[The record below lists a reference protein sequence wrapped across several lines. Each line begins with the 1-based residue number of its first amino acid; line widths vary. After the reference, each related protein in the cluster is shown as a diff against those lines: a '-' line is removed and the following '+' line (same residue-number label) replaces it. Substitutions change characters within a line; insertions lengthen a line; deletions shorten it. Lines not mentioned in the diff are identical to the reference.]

1 MRLLLIS
8 IVLAAIF
15 LLPALSVAFDFE
27 LPYKWVFNIPATG
40 LDYMTV
46 FFHEIGHTIA
56 FWLFGFPAIPSFD
69 FEYGGGMTYNLK
81 RINAVLYVIY
91 GATLLAFFWL
101 LVKRHYNLAGAVV
114 VAGALHM
121 AVAFNTGHVVL
132 ITYMGHCTE
141 LLVATFCILRA
152 ARGETVGGIV
162 EQYLNMIFG
171 LYIMG
176 HTIIMS
182 WGIIGSDIA
191 RMAYSMQ
198 KGGHT
203 MGDLDRLAKILEVP
217 VQSVGMF
224 SMGFTLACAAL
235 VTVLAWWLP
244 RAGRLG
250 DL

>member
-1 MRLLLIS
+1 MRLLIIS

-15 LLPALSVAFDFE
+15 LLPSLSVAFDFE
-27 LPYKWVFNIPATG
+27 LPYKRFFDIPATG
-40 LDYMTV
+40 LDYMAV

-69 FEYGGGMTYNLK
+69 FEYGGGMTYNLT
-81 RINAVLYVIY
+81 RVPYILYAIY
-91 GATLLAFFWL
+91 GAAALGFFWA
-101 LVKRHYNLAGAVV
+101 LVKRHYGLAAAVSIV
-114 VAGALHM
+114 CGLHL

-132 ITYMGHCTE
+132 ITYMGHCAE

-162 EQYLNMIFG
+162 EQYLNMVFG

-176 HTIIMS
+176 HTLIMS

-203 MGDLDRLAKILEVP
+203 MADLDRLAKILDVP
-217 VQSVGMF
+217 VQNIGMF